1 MSRRRV
7 GLVVG
12 LGLLVGL
19 AAIPI
24 PGMPESARL
33 MLAVAAVMAAWWVT
47 EAAPLAVTSLLPL
60 VLLPAFGIA
69 AAPEAAAPYANHLVY
84 LFLGGFMLA
93 QAMQRWNLHR
103 RLALRIVLA
112 IGGSPSR
119 IVLGF
124 MAASAF
130 LSMWVSNTA
139 TAAMMM
145 PIGVAVI
152 REVSAAAGG
161 RGGRRPGPETG
172 AVTGAG
178 SPFAVCLMLGCA
190 YGASI
195 GGFSTLIGTPPN
207 VFLAGFA
214 HDEFGI
220 DLGFGRWLAFA
231 LPLTLCFLPAV
242 WLWLTRLAF
251 PIRERE
257 LPGGLGPVRADYER
271 LGPFSTPE
279 KRLAALFGGA
289 ALLWV
294 FRPVWTAFV
303 PNGEFLTDSTI
314 AVAATILCF
323 LAPAGAAPGT
333 PARHPARVG
342 PAEEAPPAPETGAGG
357 EVRPGAGGGAH
368 TGRERILN
376 WEWGREIPWEVLL
389 LFGGGFALAHGLE
402 VSGLSAFLGNRLAA
416 ASVLPLPVFVVLV
429 VLFVI
434 LLTEFAS
441 NLAAVAMMLPILAAV
456 EVSTGIAPLTLQV
469 PATVAASCAFMLP
482 AATPPNAIVF
492 GTGQFTIPQ
501 MVRAGL
507 GANLIGAVLASLFAV
522 FWGPVVLG

>member
-1 MSRRRV
+1 MTRQRV
-7 GLVVG
+7 GLVLG

-19 AAIPI
+19 AAVPI
-24 PGMPESARL
+24 PGLPAEPRL

-60 VLLPAFGIA
+60 VLLPAFGLA
-69 AAPEAAAPYANHLVY
+69 TAGEAAAPYANHLVY

-112 IGGSPSR
+112 IGGSPAR

-124 MAASAF
+124 MAASGF

-139 TAAMMM
+139 TTAMMM

-152 REVSAAAGG
+152 REVAAAQRAREGRPAGG
-161 RGGRRPGPETG
+161 G
-172 AVTGAG
+172 ASAVVTAG

-190 YGASI
+190 YGSSI
-195 GGFSTLIGTPPN
+195 GGFATLIGTPPN
-207 VFLAGFA
+207 VFLSGFA
-214 HDEFGI
+214 HDEYGMDI
-220 DLGFGRWLAFA
+220 GFGRWLAFA
-231 LPLTLCFLPAV
+231 LPLTLLFLPAV

-251 PIRERE
+251 PLHLRE
-257 LPGGLGPVRADYER
+257 LPGGLAPVRAEYER

-279 KRLAALFGGA
+279 RRLALLFGGT
-289 ALLWV
+289 ALAWM

-303 PNGEFLTDSTI
+303 PNGGFITDSTI
-314 AVAATILCF
+314 AIAATVLCF
-323 LAPAGAAPGT
+323 LLPAGASPAAPGN
-333 PARHPARVG
+333 
-342 PAEEAPPAPETGAGG
+342 PPPGG
-357 EVRPGAGGGAH
+357 SAVRAADA
-368 TGRERILN
+368 GRERILN
-376 WEWGREIPWEVLL
+376 WEWGRAIPWDVLL
-389 LFGGGFALAHGLE
+389 LFGGGFALANGIE
-402 VSGLSAFLGNRLAA
+402 VSGLSEFLGRRLAA
-416 ASVLPLPVFVVLV
+416 ASALPLPVFVVLV

-441 NLAAVAMMLPILAAV
+441 NLASVAMILPILAAV
-456 EVSTGIAPLTLQV
+456 EVSAGIAPLTLLA

-492 GTGQFTIPQ
+492 GTGQFRIPQ
-501 MVRAGL
+501 MVRAGI

-522 FWGPVVLG
+522 FWAPVVLG

>member
-7 GLVVG
+7 GLAVG
-12 LGLLVGL
+12 LALLVGL

-60 VLLPAFGIA
+60 VLLPVFGIA
-69 AAPEAAAPYANHLVY
+69 AAPQAAAPYANHLVY

-103 RLALRIVLA
+103 RLALSIVLA

-152 REVSAAAGG
+152 REVSAAA
-161 RGGRRPGPETG
+161 RRRPGEEAGG
-172 AVTGAG
+172 AAMAAGASGAG

-231 LPLTLCFLPAV
+231 LPLTLVFLPAV
-242 WLWLTRLAF
+242 WFWLTRLAF
-251 PIRERE
+251 PLRERE

-294 FRPVWTAFV
+294 FRPVWTAAV
-303 PNGEFLTDSTI
+303 PNGAFITDSTI
-314 AVAATILCF
+314 AIAATILCF
-323 LAPAGAAPGT
+323 LVPAGSAPGT
-333 PARHPARVG
+333 PARHPGRAAPAGAVG
-342 PAEEAPPAPETGAGG
+342 S
-357 EVRPGAGGGAH
+357 H

-416 ASVLPLPVFVVLV
+416 ASVLPLPVFVILV

-522 FWGPVVLG
+522 FWAPVVLG

>member
-1 MSRRRV
+1 MRRQRIGLAV
-7 GLVVG
+7 GLSLLIG
-12 LGLLVGL
+12 LW
-19 AAIPI
+19 AIPI
-24 PGMPESARL
+24 PGMPEEARL
-33 MLAVAAVMAAWWVT
+33 MLAVAAVMASWWVT

-60 VLLPAFGIA
+60 VLLPALGIDT
-69 AAPEAAAPYANHLVY
+69 APEAAAPYANHLVY

-152 REVSAAAGG
+152 REVSAAV
-161 RGGRRPGPETG
+161 RRPGEASAAT
-172 AVTGAG
+172 AG

-195 GGFSTLIGTPPN
+195 GGFATLIGTPPN

-231 LPLTLCFLPAV
+231 LPLTLLFLPAV
-242 WLWLTRLAF
+242 WFWLTRLAF
-251 PIRERE
+251 PIRDRA
-257 LPGGLGPVRADYER
+257 LPGGLGPVRADYES
-271 LGPFSTPE
+271 LGPFSVPE

-294 FRPVWTAFV
+294 FRPVWTAAV
-303 PNGEFLTDSTI
+303 PNGEFITDSTI
-314 AVAATILCF
+314 AMAATVLCF
-323 LAPAGAAPGT
+323 LLPAGAAPGKE
-333 PARHPARVG
+333 ARRPGEVG
-342 PAEEAPPAPETGAGG
+342 AHGPDTPPAPDA
-357 EVRPGAGGGAH
+357 
-368 TGRERILN
+368 GRERILN
-376 WEWGREIPWEVLL
+376 WEWGREIPWDVLL

-416 ASVLPLPVFVVLV
+416 ASVLPLPLFVVLV

-441 NLAAVAMMLPILAAV
+441 NLASVAMMLPILAAV
-456 EVSTGIAPLTLQV
+456 EVSAGIAPLTLQI

-522 FWGPVVLG
+522 FWAPVVLG